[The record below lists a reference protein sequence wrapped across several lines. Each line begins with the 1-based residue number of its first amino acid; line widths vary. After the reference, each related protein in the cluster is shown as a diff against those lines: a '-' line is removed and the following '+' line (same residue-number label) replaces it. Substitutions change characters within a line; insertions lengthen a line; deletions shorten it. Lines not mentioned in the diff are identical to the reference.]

1 VDITALVRAIERGRT
16 SDVFGA
22 RLSPDEWQRLGGVLK
37 RSELRPGELLLRRG
51 DTEACAYLVESG
63 LLQVFVTGG
72 PPRSHRVATITQ
84 GTVVGEPGLFGATPR
99 LAHVEAMTRCVV
111 WALCAPRLHTLSA
124 EAPGL
129 VLEVLR
135 AAGAVMAMRL
145 RDNLER
151 GIPVT

>member
-16 SDVFGA
+16 PDVFGA
-22 RLSPDEWQRLGGVLK
+22 RLSSEEWQRLGGVLQ
-37 RSELRPGELLLRRG
+37 RGELRPGELLLRRG
-51 DTEACAYLVESG
+51 ETEACAYLVESG
-63 LLQVFVTGG
+63 LLQVFVNGG
-72 PPRSHRVATITQ
+72 PPHSRRVATLSQ
-84 GTVVGEPGLFGATPR
+84 GTVVGEPGLFGTTPR
-99 LAHVEAMTRCVV
+99 MAHVEALTRCVV
-111 WALCAPRLHTLSA
+111 WALRAPRLHTLSA

-135 AAGAVMAMRL
+135 AAGAVMARRI